1 MGIIFDADSLVYAT
15 SFSCQKK
22 EDDGSISVVEPF
34 ILYSRIDKAVADIM
48 KELNQSEIQVF
59 LTSDGKDNFRHQIA
73 KTKPYKGNRT
83 APRPVYY
90 DQARDRLVRMWGATI
105 ITGMEADDAV
115 SIAQW
120 QSGFAHITASIDK
133 DHWQTPT
140 RFYDYRNKKKYKIG
154 PDKANLWFWMQ
165 TLIGDTSDN
174 IPGLAGWGKV
184 RSKRLLKDLTP
195 EQRKDTV
202 RKMYNNDE
210 LLQEV
215 GSLLYL
221 LRSPDDKFDLES
233 YK

>member
-1 MGIIFDADSLVYAT
+1 MAIIFDADSLVY
-15 SFSCQKK
+15 SCGFSCQKK

-34 ILYSRIDKAVADIM
+34 ILYSRIDKAVSDIM
-48 KELNQSEIQVF
+48 KELKQSEIQVF

-120 QSGFAHITASIDK
+120 QSGHQHIVCSQDK
-133 DHWQTPT
+133 DLLQIPGK
-140 RFYDYRNKKKYKIG
+140 FYNYRTKKKYRLS
-154 PDKANLWFWMQ
+154 PEKANLWFWMQ
-165 TLIGDTSDN
+165 CLIGDASDN
-174 IPGLAGWGKV
+174 IPGLKGWGKV
-184 RSKRLLKDLTP
+184 RSKRLLAPLTP
-195 EQRKDTV
+195 EARKSKV
-202 RKMYNNDE
+202 REMYNNDE

-221 LRSPDDKFDLES
+221 LRSEDDKFDLET
-233 YK
+233 YT